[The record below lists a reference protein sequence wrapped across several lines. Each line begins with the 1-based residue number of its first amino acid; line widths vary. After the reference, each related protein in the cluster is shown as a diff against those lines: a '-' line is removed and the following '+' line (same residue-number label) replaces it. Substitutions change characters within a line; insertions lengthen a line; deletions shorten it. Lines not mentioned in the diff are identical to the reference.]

1 MIQYN
6 KGAGGALIPF
16 YVARDLPAPVGRI
29 LYEYLVYIRPFV
41 RHLQAEHDLLA
52 PEQPH
57 YLWPAYR
64 RPDADPTL
72 DMDRPD
78 DEEEED
84 EDGHGSGEEEEEAD
98 KEQREAISSDKRQG
112 F

>member
-1 MIQYN
+1 M
-6 KGAGGALIPF
+6 
-16 YVARDLPAPVGRI
+16 GRI

-57 YLWPAYR
+57 YLWLTYR
-64 RPDADPTL
+64 RPNADPTL
-72 DMDRPD
+72 DMHPSD
-78 DEEEED
+78 DEEEEGG
-84 EDGHGSGEEEEEAD
+84 DGDDSEEEEEEEEEAGEEEAK
-98 KEQREAISSDKRQG
+98 KEQREAISLDKRQG